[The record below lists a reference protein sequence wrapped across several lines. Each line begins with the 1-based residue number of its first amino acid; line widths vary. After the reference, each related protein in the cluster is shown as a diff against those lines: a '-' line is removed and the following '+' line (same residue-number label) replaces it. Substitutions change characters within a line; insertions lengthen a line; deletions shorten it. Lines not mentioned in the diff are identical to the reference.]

1 MTKGAKK
8 PNPKS
13 EAKVADVEKK
23 PKIAKKTKAPD
34 AGAKKAVAGGAKP
47 ARVKKGNV
55 TRNYFNVAEDNQILE
70 QWKASTGTAISTLA
84 KNLAASMGRT
94 VESIRDRLK
103 RYITKLTP
111 NDQKEIANQAKKNP
125 KHYIHFKANADKTK
139 KIEKVSAVTP
149 ALQNR
154 EFDRRPRVS
163 KKKPVAKSGK
173 KPPTPDE
180 KFKWVSEKLQNKDA
194 YFKLEFGVQ
203 FLADVLN
210 VLISSEGVSVNE
222 VNAYLANT
230 HCDQTLNQ
238 VLDHFKIK
246 DK

>member
-1 MTKGAKK
+1 LK
-8 PNPKS
+8 
-13 EAKVADVEKK
+13 KK
-23 PKIAKKTKAPD
+23 PKIAKKTKASEP
-34 AGAKKAVAGGAKP
+34 GVKKAAVTGAKP
-47 ARVKKGNV
+47 ARVKKVNV
-55 TRNYFNVAEDNQILE
+55 ARNYFNVAEDNQILE

-111 NDQKEIANQAKKNP
+111 NDQKEIANHAKKNP
-125 KHYIHFKANADKTK
+125 KHYIHFKANADKSK
-139 KIEKVSAVTP
+139 KIEKVSSVTP

-154 EFDRRPRVS
+154 EFIRKPRVS
-163 KKKPVAKSGK
+163 KKKPVPKSGK
-173 KPPTPDE
+173 KAPTPDE

-203 FLADVLN
+203 FLADILN
-210 VLISSEGVSVNE
+210 VLISSEHVSLND